1 MHGRRSRAGRRSRRR
16 RDRAPHR
23 PESPQL
29 APCAA
34 AGCTRW
40 FLRSHAARRWC
51 TTKCGNRVRAARSCA
66 ARKTR

>member
-1 MHGRRSRAGRRSRRR
+1 MVGALARADDLADDATELLTG
-16 RDRAPHR
+16 

-34 AGCTRW
+34 AGCTRL

-51 TTKCGNRVRAARSCA
+51 TTKCGNRVRAARACA